1 MSAGQITEASMSF
14 MRVNK
19 LHRRKLIKQPQLT
32 VLDRLNY
39 WTTTKLK
46 KVRRGQPV
54 AVYAPLET

>member
-1 MSAGQITEASMSF
+1 MSF